1 MTFPK
6 WTYSVRTKLAALTSL
21 LIALIAIFIYWFFPS
36 RLESQAMAAIADK
49 ANSIAMMMAYNI
61 SPALVFNDRP
71 IVCEVVLSAKQN
83 PDLEYVIVLDDSGN
97 VVATFDS
104 LRALKTDY
112 QVADFAE
119 RVSPD
124 KLTFQTVSPIVSQSM
139 HIGRVYVG
147 LSLNTLNAEIGKSR
161 RTVAWVSLWIGM
173 FGILFVVM
181 LSTLITNPLVKMVD
195 AVKKLSSGDWT
206 QRAKVTSKD
215 EVGHLARAYNTMVD
229 NLERAYD
236 DLRRSEKSYRDLF
249 ESNPHPMWV
258 YDLETLKLLEVND
271 SAVESY
277 GYSRE
282 EFLMMTIHDVIVEST
297 PERMEQLLTRQG
309 NLYRSTGWRHLKKD
323 GSIIEVEM
331 SSHPLPLSSGR
342 KARLVLASD
351 ITKRLCAE
359 ALLRESEERYRDLF
373 ESASDLI
380 LSVGADCTF
389 QFVNRA
395 WMEALGYKEDEVIL
409 LHLFDIVKKEAL
421 PRFRVVFRD
430 VLNGKRFEH
439 IQTAFIAKDGREVV
453 VEGSLSAKLENGE
466 VVSMRGIFRDVTER
480 AQAEAAMLLQKTRF
494 EQLFE
499 NAPIGIVL
507 ADQSERIIHAN
518 KVFQSMFG
526 YSLGELSG
534 KTINE
539 MIIPEHLEAEGST
552 YFNRTLA
559 GEPIQVETI
568 RRRRDGSSI
577 DVCLYG
583 VPIIVNG
590 DSLGIFGMY
599 VDITE
604 RKRTEK
610 EILILAHTVRGIS
623 ESVSIT
629 DTEDRIMFVNNA
641 FEQTY
646 GYRQDEIIG
655 KPISIV
661 RAQRDKLIPILSAT
675 IEGGWHGEVMNRRKD
690 GTEFPIQLSTS
701 LIRDEQGETLALVGV
716 ATDITEAKR
725 LAEKQ
730 EQLMEELESI
740 NKELNDFA
748 YIVSH
753 DLKAPLR
760 AIGSLVNWLTTDYAD
775 KLGEEGNEMLQV
787 LLGRTKRMH
796 DLIEGVLQ
804 YSRIGRAKEHKTQVE
819 LDKLVPEIVEMID
832 PPKHIDVKIDRP
844 LPIIIGET
852 TRVQQ
857 VFQNLVSN
865 AIKFMDKPQGLIHI
879 GCERENGH
887 WKFSVAD
894 NGPGID
900 ERHFSK
906 VFQIFQTL
914 SPRDD
919 FESTGIGLTIVKKIV
934 EMYGG
939 KVWLESKVGEGT
951 TFYFTVPEC

>member
-1 MTFPK
+1 MKNTSFDIRDVRLPLLL
-6 WTYSVRTKLAALTSL
+6 YSVRTKLAALTSL
-21 LIALIAIFIYWFFPS
+21 LVTLISAFIYWYFPAQ
-36 RLESQAMAAIADK
+36 LERKAMTAIAEK
-49 ANSIAMMMAYNI
+49 ANSIGTMMAYNV
-61 SPALVFNDRP
+61 SVALEDGDRP
-71 IVCEVVLSAKQN
+71 AVCSVVISSKQN
-83 PDLEYVIVLDDSGN
+83 SELNYMMVLDDSDR
-97 VVATFDS
+97 VIATFDS
-104 LRALKTDY
+104 VRALATNY
-112 QVADFAE
+112 AEADFVE
-119 RVSPD
+119 RVSRD
-124 KLTFQTVSPIVSQSM
+124 GLTYQTATPIISHQKVL
-139 HIGRVYVG
+139 GRVYLG
-147 LSLNTLNAEIGKSR
+147 LSLQSLKAEIAKSR
-161 RTVAWVSLWIGM
+161 STIAWVSLGICLIGV
-173 FGILFVVM
+173 FFAVA
-181 LSTLITNPLVKMVD
+181 LSALISTPLVKMVD
-195 AVKKLSSGDWT
+195 AVEKLSRGDWK
-206 QRAKVTSKD
+206 QRVKMNSND
-215 EVGHLARAYNTMVD
+215 EIGHLATAFNTMVD

-258 YDLETLKLLEVND
+258 YDLGTLKFLEVND

-297 PERMEQLLTRQG
+297 SERMEQLLTRQG

-534 KTINE
+534 KTI
-539 MIIPEHLEAEGST
+539 
-552 YFNRTLA
+552 TLA

-661 RAQRDKLIPILSAT
+661 RAQRDKSIPILSAT

-796 DLIEGVLQ
+796 DLIDGVLK
-804 YSRIGRAKEHKTQVE
+804 YSRIGRTKERNTQIE

-832 PPKHIDVKIDRP
+832 PPKHIDVKIHRP